1 VPFGT
6 LDKSIPPF
14 YGPDLST
21 GSVELPTEAM
31 MASPYADHVNR
42 GYIQSWNLTYERRLP
57 WDMSLATGYVGTQT
71 THQLGYYNI
80 NAAGAGEGWAGA
92 PLFQRFGRTAWT
104 RRFDGWLSANYHS
117 LQVSLS
123 KPFSRGF
130 FLKAAYTWSRAMNR
144 TDEDGWAG
152 VMWNH
157 PSVIDRNYAQAGYNL
172 PHMFRLGFV
181 AELPFGRNGSG
192 ILNAIIKDWQ
202 LNGSFG
208 AFSGLPFTVESSGA
222 SVNAPGNSQT
232 ADLVGT
238 IKKTGGIGSGNPYYD
253 PSAWAPVTEIRFGNT
268 GRNSVRG
275 PGQWGIDLSLF
286 RRFPIGRK
294 VGLEARIVARNLTN
308 TPHFNNPDNN
318 VNSSGFMTI
327 TSAAEDQRQ
336 IQLGLRL
343 SF

>member
-1 VPFGT
+1 
-6 LDKSIPPF
+6 
-14 YGPDLST
+14 
-21 GSVELPTEAM
+21 
-31 MASPYADHVNR
+31 
-42 GYIQSWNLTYERRLP
+42 
-57 WDMSLATGYVGTQT
+57 
-71 THQLGYYNI
+71 
-80 NAAGAGEGWAGA
+80 
-92 PLFQRFGRTAWT
+92 
-104 RRFDGWLSANYHS
+104 
-117 LQVSLS
+117 
-123 KPFSRGF
+123 
-130 FLKAAYTWSRAMNR
+130 MNR